1 METENN
7 MNLTKLNEVID
18 ALIEKTNQ
26 APYNGSDDWTVGIK
40 VNDSPS
46 SNTEIVGIMS
56 LEFGEDW
63 NSGKIILSPVIPL
76 YTSQSISVEVPL
88 VVSEPDS
95 NTDKDSEIEMLKKQ
109 VQELQD
115 IIIQLKG

>member
-1 METENN
+1 
-7 MNLTKLNEVID
+7 MNLTKLNEIID

-46 SNTEIVGIMS
+46 SNTEIVEIIS

-63 NSGKIILSPVIPL
+63 NSGKIILSSVTPL
-76 YTSQSISVEVPL
+76 YTTPSINVEVPL
-88 VVSEPDS
+88 VVSDTSPSTD
-95 NTDKDSEIEMLKKQ
+95 DKDSEIEMLKKQ

-115 IIIQLKG
+115 IINQLKG

>member
-1 METENN
+1 

-46 SNTEIVGIMS
+46 SNAEIVGIMG

-76 YTSQSISVEVPL
+76 YTTQNVSVEVPL
-88 VVSEPDS
+88 VMADPISTS
-95 NTDKDSEIEMLKKQ
+95 DKDSEIEMLKKQ

-115 IIIQLKG
+115 IINQLKG